1 MSVAGQWHLFRATES
16 VTLEVTMECHGSTG
30 SPRLRFR
37 GMPMTSQ
44 HAKLSELLV
53 CTLADDR
60 HAGVKYRAELT
71 RAPQIR
77 LFMLVMQKRFGFQ
90 GAE

>member
-16 VTLEVTMECHGSTG
+16 VMLVVTMECHGSTG
-30 SPRLRFR
+30 SPRPRFR
-37 GMPMTSQ
+37 SMPMTSQ

-60 HAGVKYRAELT
+60 HAGVKCRAKLL
-71 RAPQIR
+71 RARQIP
-77 LFMLVMQKRFGFQ
+77 LFVLVVQKRFGFQ
-90 GAE
+90 GTE